1 MTSLMR
7 LRKGSFEEMTNS
19 SISKIHCRASG
30 RNIAGLAKELDTAAI
45 AYQRGPMCFGAGTT
59 EYLNIV
65 LPLATAAIGAVAGVF
80 GAYLQRGKKLRV
92 VFDDG
97 KVKELDAT
105 NYTPDELVS
114 AVQKI
119 KEIDLLD

>member
-1 MTSLMR
+1 
-7 LRKGSFEEMTNS
+7 
-19 SISKIHCRASG
+19 
-30 RNIAGLAKELDTAAI
+30 
-45 AYQRGPMCFGAGTT
+45 MCFGAGTT

-65 LPLATAAIGAVAGVF
+65 LPLATAAFGAIAGVF
-80 GAYLQRGKKLRV
+80 SAYLQRGKKLRV

-105 NYTPDELVS
+105 NYAPDELVS

>member
-1 MTSLMR
+1 
-7 LRKGSFEEMTNS
+7 MTNS

-30 RNIAGLAKELDTAAI
+30 RNIAGLAKELDTADI
-45 AYQRGPMCFGAGTT
+45 AYQRGPMCFGADTT

-65 LPLATAAIGAVAGVF
+65 LPLATAVFGAVAGVL

-105 NYTPDELVS
+105 NYNHDELVS

>member
-1 MTSLMR
+1 MR

-30 RNIAGLAKELDTAAI
+30 RNIAGLAKELDTADI
-45 AYQRGPMCFGAGTT
+45 TYQRGPMCFGAGTT

-65 LPLATAAIGAVAGVF
+65 LPLATAAFGAIAGVF
-80 GAYLQRGKKLRV
+80 SAYLQRGKKLRV

-105 NYTPDELVS
+105 NYAPDELVS